1 MSRAYTQLTVHAVIV
16 VKQRMCL
23 IKDDFKEHLFAY
35 IGGILREIKC
45 HPIIV
50 GGYQDHVHILYEM
63 STTTSICE
71 QMRIVKCNSSKWVN
85 ESNFSKKR
93 FEWQNG
99 YGAFAISRAHR
110 ERVINYI
117 NNQESHH
124 KKESFRSEYMEFL
137 KHHEMEVP
145 IEFLFEFV
153 D

>member
-1 MSRAYTQLTVHAVIV
+1 MKAT
-16 VKQRMCL
+16 
-23 IKDDFKEHLFAY
+23 
-35 IGGILREIKC
+35 
-45 HPIIV
+45 
-50 GGYQDHVHILYEM
+50 
-63 STTTSICE
+63 
-71 QMRIVKCNSSKWVN
+71 
-85 ESNFSKKR
+85 FSKKR